1 MTSST
6 KKILIVGGLVF
17 VGLATA
23 YFLSKKNQKPRP
35 VGIIDDEEV
44 DFDFENANG
53 STYAGGV
60 REGITL
66 SVNDYKKSIDQA
78 LNDKKYEKYIGLKF
92 YTLADNVKVRMG
104 AGVNNGIIN
113 NIAGTIPKKKSFIG
127 KIVTAKLGDDKKI
140 WFAVNEENSNQ
151 LFEIKK
157 NFSWDM
163 MKPKDPSLRW
173 VRSDVVVV
181 NMNKKK

>member
-1 MTSST
+1 MESGT
-6 KKILIVGGLVF
+6 KKIVLIGGLV
-17 VGLATA
+17 VAGLATF
-23 YFLSKKNQKPRP
+23 YFLSKKKQKPRP

-53 STYAGGV
+53 STYSGGV
-60 REGITL
+60 KEGLTL
-66 SVNDYKKSIDQA
+66 SVNDYKKSLEQTI
-78 LNDKKYEKYIGLKF
+78 NDKTYEKYLGRKI
-92 YTLADNVKVRMG
+92 YTLQDKVNVRMG

-113 NIAGTIPKKKSFIG
+113 NIAGTIPLKKSFIG
-127 KIVTAKLGDDKKI
+127 KVVTAKLGDDKKI

-173 VRSDVVVV
+173 FRSDVVVV

>member
-1 MTSST
+1 MEAGT
-6 KKILIVGGLVF
+6 KKIVLIGGLV
-17 VGLATA
+17 VAGLVTA
-23 YFLSKKNQKPRP
+23 YFLSKNKQKPRP

-53 STYAGGV
+53 ARGE
-60 REGITL
+60 RIKEGISL
-66 SVNDYKKSIDQA
+66 SVNDYKKSIEQT
-78 LNDKKYEKYIGLKF
+78 LNDKKYEKYIGQKF

-113 NIAGTIPKKKSFIG
+113 NIAGTIPNKKSFIG

-151 LFEIKK
+151 IFEIKK

>member
-1 MTSST
+1 MEAGT
-6 KKILIVGGLVF
+6 KKMVLIGGLV
-17 VGLATA
+17 VAGLVTA
-23 YFLSKKNQKPRP
+23 YFLSKNKQKPRP

-53 STYAGGV
+53 ARGE
-60 REGITL
+60 RIKEGISL
-66 SVNDYKKSIDQA
+66 SVNDYKKSIEQT
-78 LNDKKYEKYIGLKF
+78 LNDKKYEKYIGQKF

-113 NIAGTIPKKKSFIG
+113 NIAGTIPNKKSFIG

-151 LFEIKK
+151 IFEIKK